1 MVLLDLDT
9 PAAHHWLAER
19 LNAPPGELRL
29 TALGGG
35 VSNVVLLAEMPGRR
49 CVVKQAL
56 SRLRVAQEW
65 LCTPARIHREA
76 AALRAL
82 HPLLPAGTV
91 PALIFEDFDHHV
103 IAMEAAPASARPWK
117 DRLLAGEISSETA
130 RRTGALHGAW
140 LRQAAGR
147 RWREEFGDLSVFH
160 DLRVDPYYRNTAKHH
175 PDLAAQ
181 FEALIIKCDQR
192 RISLTHGDLSPKNI
206 LVDGGSVMLIDFEVV
221 HYGDPSFDAAFLTN
235 HLLLKAFHQP
245 VHASALAAAALAYWR
260 TLQQTAGPE
269 FDWLPAAAMEHLG
282 GLLLARVDG
291 KSPAEYLNEPARVQ
305 VRAAGRALLAHPARD
320 PGEIFARFFP
330 CP

>member
-9 PAAHHWLAER
+9 PASHPWLAER
-19 LNAPPGELRL
+19 LGVPPGELRL

-56 SRLRVAQEW
+56 GRLRVAQEW
-65 LCTPARIHREA
+65 LCTPMRIHREA

-82 HPLLPAGTV
+82 HPLMPAGTV
-91 PALIFEDFDHHV
+91 PALIFEDFDNHV

-140 LRQAAGR
+140 LRQDAGR

-160 DLRVDPYYRNTAKHH
+160 DLRVDPYYRSTAKHH
-175 PDLAAQ
+175 PDLAAR

-206 LVDGGSVMLIDFEVV
+206 LVEGGGIMLIDFEVV

-235 HLLLKAFHQP
+235 HLVLKAFHQP
-245 VHASALAAAALAYWR
+245 AHAPALAAAAVAYWESLVAETGR
-260 TLQQTAGPE
+260 GWE
-269 FDWLPAAAMEHLG
+269 WLPEAAMEHLG

-291 KSPAEYLNEPARVQ
+291 KSPVEYLDGATRVQ
-305 VRAAGRALLAHPARD
+305 VRAAGRALLANPAPG